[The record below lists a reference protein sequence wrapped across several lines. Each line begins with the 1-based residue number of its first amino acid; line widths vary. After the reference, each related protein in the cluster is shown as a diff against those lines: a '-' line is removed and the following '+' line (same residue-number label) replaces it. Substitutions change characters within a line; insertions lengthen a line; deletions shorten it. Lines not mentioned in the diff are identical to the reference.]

1 MGIAVA
7 ASALQGGQVIQ
18 TISDLVTRAQ
28 ANSGTSSLIEI
39 TSPGRVEPLCIVSSS
54 CMHLDYTTDVLQTL
68 QSLFTGYYLQAI
80 DMIGQVSNPEV
91 LKVLDSLNP
100 NRNTSLTAAM
110 KALGNVYDGNKYSPE
125 NYRGV
130 QEPNWR
136 LSQEAYKFRLPTTTN
151 KLAMENEMT
160 MTSNI
165 QGVKDSNQLFDA
177 SNLALGKLIKV
188 KIKAGKDTDFNMQLA
203 IRMSIVT
210 MPSTP
215 AVALLTTNRQDV
227 SYTERY
233 YAWRAGRI
241 SFVNDLL
248 LSKDLIRE
256 RRKALIEDET
266 GIYKSIIN
274 RVNKNRMAGFVS
286 GNPSLNMASDL
297 VVISEVE
304 AAEVE
309 SKLNGKL
316 SNSRTRDK
324 MFDGCYAMIV
334 AVINRDWQRVT
345 FYTRGIATSTDL
357 SVKELKSTNK
367 GNGPDLADILKAYS
381 MQQTPNF

>member
-1 MGIAVA
+1 
-7 ASALQGGQVIQ
+7 
-18 TISDLVTRAQ
+18 
-28 ANSGTSSLIEI
+28 
-39 TSPGRVEPLCIVSSS
+39 
-54 CMHLDYTTDVLQTL
+54 
-68 QSLFTGYYLQAI
+68 
-80 DMIGQVSNPEV
+80 
-91 LKVLDSLNP
+91 
-100 NRNTSLTAAM
+100 
-110 KALGNVYDGNKYSPE
+110 
-125 NYRGV
+125 
-130 QEPNWR
+130 
-136 LSQEAYKFRLPTTTN
+136 
-151 KLAMENEMT
+151 
-160 MTSNI
+160 
-165 QGVKDSNQLFDA
+165 
-177 SNLALGKLIKV
+177 
-188 KIKAGKDTDFNMQLA
+188 MQLA